1 MRDQELILRFL
12 ALLNEGKSYQPPMVT
27 FLNTY
32 MGKNKELSDKD
43 ASAMSEQFRSVIDL
57 VHQSIGTRAFRP
69 VRALNAAVF
78 DSVMVGTAK
87 RLGKGRVSDI
97 EAFRNAYGVLLNN
110 QDFLDACGRG
120 TAGGER
126 VRTRL
131 DLARAAFDSVL

>member
-1 MRDQELILRFL
+1 MRDQELVLRFL
-12 ALLNEGKSYQPPMVT
+12 ALLHEGKNYQPPMVT

-43 ASAMSEQFRSVIDL
+43 TSAMSGEFRNVIDL
-57 VHQSIGTRAFRP
+57 VHESVGSRAFRP

-87 RLGKGRVSDI
+87 RLEQGPVSEI
-97 EAFRNAYGVLLNN
+97 QAFRNAYSALLNN

-131 DLARAAFDSVL
+131 GLATTAFHSVL